1 MSKSILYFIDLP
13 EGYVEIEQNT
23 LKDASFLKKKKKK
36 KDNRP
41 FEFCDCSRIY
51 IATADTELVQRQP
64 HAVSCAMTECI
75 L

>member
-23 LKDASFLKKKKKK
+23 LKDVSFLKKKKM
-36 KDNRP
+36 DTRL

-51 IATADTELVQRQP
+51 IATADTQLGQRQA